1 MAWAGHG
8 HQASG
13 REAHLTARSPGNIQ
27 SQNLPVAGWG
37 PWDDKG
43 MSLKVT
49 KLEKMEGRERQV
61 VGRGKERQKLR
72 AGVGGGGRKDR

>member
-1 MAWAGHG
+1 
-8 HQASG
+8 
-13 REAHLTARSPGNIQ
+13 
-27 SQNLPVAGWG
+27 
-37 PWDDKG
+37 